1 MLFSNAYVSY
11 LGIRFC
17 TGAASSTPT
26 SSGSAKKARR
36 STGGIDGGEE
46 SPATII
52 ATPQPRVKRSDTAE
66 SVPKLSR
73 EVQNRELKRSPTMHY
88 SPEKTKPE
96 KKGKVKKTAVKA
108 KAKSVSKPAPTAAS
122 PKMESPPPATAT
134 AVANALTRKSTDELS
149 KVATPSSSHARP
161 SPVSPASASASDG
174 EGSDEED
181 QVPDGDD
188 EGERTLE
195 QVRARK
201 AAHARYMRFSRS
213 LKSRRFLL
221 YMLWVMFYNNM
232 CIKLYNIH
240 TWVAMIDDV
249 PFRTGV
255 HLILGLVILAPAQV
269 AQRRSKQ
276 LVKLHTDATGF
287 TKTSFPTNL
296 DICRF

>member
-26 SSGSAKKARR
+26 SSGSGKKARR

-52 ATPQPRVKRSDTAE
+52 AAPQPRVKRSDTAE
-66 SVPKLSR
+66 SVPKLPR
-73 EVQNRELKRSPTMHY
+73 EVQSRELKRSPTMHY

-96 KKGKVKKTAVKA
+96 KKVKVKKTAVKA
-108 KAKSVSKPAPTAAS
+108 KAKSAVSKSAPTAAS

-149 KVATPSSSHARP
+149 KVAIPSSSHARP

-188 EGERTLE
+188 EDERTLE

-213 LKSRRFLL
+213 LKSKRFLL
-221 YMLWVMFYNNM
+221 YMLWVTF
-232 CIKLYNIH
+232 
-240 TWVAMIDDV
+240 
-249 PFRTGV
+249 
-255 HLILGLVILAPAQV
+255 
-269 AQRRSKQ
+269 
-276 LVKLHTDATGF
+276 VK
-287 TKTSFPTNL
+287 
-296 DICRF
+296 